1 LPDIIYL
8 KFAKFCKNENLVAKN
23 DKIIVS
29 LSGGADS
36 VLLLHFLLKLKS
48 RYSLQII
55 AVHMDHQLRNE
66 ESDRDRNF
74 CVELCESLGVELI
87 VRKLSVH
94 QHSKQQKISTE
105 MAARELRYETLK
117 KMSIERGF
125 DKVATGHNLD
135 DNAETVILNLIKGK
149 GVLAT
154 AGIPVKR
161 GNIIRPLL
169 SLSKEDII
177 AYLRQ
182 KNLNFVSDS
191 SNLDSIYQR
200 NLLRHEVFP
209 QLRKINP
216 KMSESIYRFSEM
228 LRSVTSSVLQSDT
241 ATTVVDNDTIE
252 IDVSLANKSNDF
264 SLYNELSIRFI
275 ELFSLN
281 LKFENFYTL
290 RELFR
295 GQSGKKITLGEI
307 LFAQRTREK
316 VLVSRVFDKTEQ
328 EVILS
333 LDSQVKF
340 DNYFISCTECNH
352 DSVIKGGN
360 KNIEFIDGDSITDH
374 LTVRAP
380 HNGEWFY
387 PLNGNGK
394 RKISDF
400 FNDVKLNTLSKWNH
414 PVVYSGEKIVW
425 VCGYR
430 LDDRF
435 KIKTK
440 TKRIYKLEIEL
451 YG

>member
-1 LPDIIYL
+1 MPDIIYL

-177 AYLRQ
+177 AYLRL

-228 LRSVTSSVLQSDT
+228 LRSVTSSVVHSNA

-295 GQSGKKITLGEI
+295 GQSGKKITLGEN

-333 LDSQVKF
+333 LSGQVRF
-340 DNYFISCTECNH
+340 DKYLITCKECTH
-352 DSVIKGGN
+352 DSVVRGEN
-360 KNIEFIDGDSITDH
+360 KNIEFIDGDSITEL

-380 HNGEWFY
+380 LSGEWFY
-387 PLNGNGK
+387 PLNGKGK

-400 FNDVKLNTLSKWNH
+400 FNDIKLDPFSKWSH
-414 PVVYSGEKIVW
+414 PVVYAGEKIVW